1 MREFGATNTDQAMN
15 TAGEILGRF
24 AENFLNIRSLVVLAL
39 SLTVALLLGR
49 FVAYVLRRIVLLISR
64 SADATED
71 LNTVNR
77 LRRYETMLVLS
88 IAVIRG
94 LLVIFAI
101 YYWWVFIHPTGQPT
115 ALIGASALAVIV
127 VSSAFSPLLRDMA
140 AGSFMMAE
148 HWYGVGD
155 HIRIEPF
162 MDMQGVVERV
172 TLRSTRIRTLN
183 GEIIWISNQ
192 NIQGVRLAPKGIRSI
207 GLEIFVTNLEAGR
220 KLIEKTNRRLPSG
233 PLLLVNPLQI
243 TNEEVAGDELW
254 HITAIGETA
263 PGREWLIEN
272 SAVDLIKE
280 LDEASKKPCIAH
292 GPLARYADYEADRR
306 FSRTIKNARK
316 RPVVRK
322 KHIPDSVKK
331 VGRKKKRSSGAGS
344 SGSVTK

>member
-1 MREFGATNTDQAMN
+1 MSGVNLEDFGATTTDQAVN
-15 TAGEILGRF
+15 AASDILGRF
-24 AENFLNIRSLVVLAL
+24 AENFLNVRSLVVLAV
-39 SLTVALLLGR
+39 SLTIALLLGR
-49 FVAYVLRRIVLLISR
+49 FIAFLLRRLVYYIGSR
-64 SADATED
+64 ADKTED

-77 LRRYETMLVLS
+77 LRRYETVLVLS

-94 LLVIFAI
+94 ILVIMAL
-101 YYWWVFIHPTGQPT
+101 YYWWIFIHPTGQPT

-207 GLEIFVTNLEAGR
+207 GLEIFVTDLEAGR
-220 KLIEKTNRRLPSG
+220 KLIERTNRRLPTG
-233 PLLLVNPLQI
+233 PLLMVNPLQI
-243 TNEEVAGDELW
+243 TNEEVVGDNLW
-254 HITAIGETA
+254 HVTAIGETA

-280 LDEASKKPCIAH
+280 LDEATKKPCIAH

-322 KHIPDSVKK
+322 KHLSASVKK
-331 VGRKKKRSSGAGS
+331 AASKKKPAA
-344 SGSVTK
+344 K